1 MMPLR
6 GRSEELGK
14 LLEALRA
21 ASNGQASLAVVS
33 GEPGIGKSALLAAAV
48 EQAERQGFL
57 VASAAAHQTD
67 NISPLASLAPA
78 LRAGAEPLIGTDQ
91 FLELASL
98 NTQPLWLAERLADL
112 IGRRLAGVRALI
124 VLDDAQWSDPL
135 TAFVLRVVIARL
147 PAANLLWLLA
157 TRPSPGGTTDQ
168 LIEAVDVPVRTIPLA
183 PLTADAIQ
191 DLAADRLN
199 HAVDPSLAVQLAS
212 VQGIPFLAEQLIAG
226 LYLSDSDL
234 SAGLIEGV
242 RRRTGELSEASRD
255 LVRTAAVFGSD
266 FRLEDVAALMAAPVA
281 RLAAPLEEAIQ
292 AGLFTDAGSVL
303 RFRHELLRSAA
314 LADVPP
320 SAQRALHGAIANQL
334 MSAGRGAAAAAPHV
348 LAVAQPGDAT
358 AVATLREAARDLLA
372 TMSTTAAE
380 LIQEAFD
387 LTRVDDPLRAEVG
400 VDVVRVLLAAWQYDR
415 ARAFADDLLSGT
427 ALYHGPITPDLQATI
442 RLHLAPYQWASQRL
456 DAEELTAPA
465 ASPHLAERLAGY
477 RALTGQETPSSVHD
491 PVAQALL
498 QVAAAERAQVDGRYV
513 EARDLYAGARRA
525 ENGLGSLPTT
535 LVEVGELYCRAE
547 ADELS
552 NALERVRELMTVGDS
567 WAGPQLAV
575 LRARLEYA
583 AGNLQKAEEAANSG
597 LRWMDQLQVSGL
609 ATAADQ
615 VLALVALLRGHLT
628 HARKLAG
635 SDATIGALLAI
646 ADGDT
651 KAISRL
657 AATPQDFPE
666 RIAVLLQ
673 ADALEELSRL
683 SPSAAGRGA
692 LAVVAAGNDVEQLAA
707 AVETVRTAQRP
718 LLLAQ
723 AEERYGRA
731 ALEAGDRNTGVPA
744 LERVLDSLTA
754 LGATAPA
761 GRIQA
766 VLQAAGIRRRR
777 WAAVPPRAQA
787 GWESLTPM
795 ERRVA
800 LLVAEG
806 HTNRS
811 AAEELVVSASTVGT
825 HLRAVF
831 GKLGVNSRVQL
842 TRLVLERFA
851 APPNT

>member
-1 MMPLR
+1 MVPLR
-6 GRSEELGK
+6 GRSEELGR
-14 LLEALRA
+14 LLDALRA
-21 ASNGQASLAVVS
+21 AGNGRASLAVVS

-57 VASAAAHQTD
+57 VASAVAHQTD

-78 LRAGAEPLIGTDQ
+78 LRAGPEPLIDTEQ
-91 FLELASL
+91 FLELAGL

-112 IGRRLAGVRALI
+112 LGRRLAGVRALI

-135 TAFVLRVVIARL
+135 TAFALRVMIDRL
-147 PAANLLWLLA
+147 PAAQVLWLLA

-168 LIEAVDVPVRTIPLA
+168 LAEAVTVPVHSIPLA
-183 PLTADAIQ
+183 PLSAEAIQ

-199 HAVDPSLAVQLAS
+199 RAVEPSLAVQLAG

-226 LYLSDSDL
+226 LYLSDNDL
-234 SAGLIEGV
+234 SAGLVEGV
-242 RRRTGELSEASRD
+242 RRRTKELSETSRE
-255 LVRTAAVFGSD
+255 LVRTAAVFGSE
-266 FRLEDVAALMAAPVA
+266 FRLEDVAVLMAAPVA

-292 AGLFTDAGSVL
+292 AGLLADGGSVL
-303 RFRHELLRSAA
+303 RFRHELLRSAT

-348 LAVAQPGDAT
+348 LAVAQPGDT
-358 AVATLREAARDLLA
+358 AAVETLREAARDLLA

-380 LIQEAFD
+380 VIQQAFD
-387 LTRVDDPLRAEVG
+387 LTREGDPLRAEVG
-400 VDVVRVLLAAWQYDR
+400 VDVVSVLLAAWQYDR
-415 ARAFADDLLSGT
+415 ARAFADDLLRGAT
-427 ALYHGPITPDLQATI
+427 AEMQATLL
-442 RLHLAPYQWASQRL
+442 LHLAPFRRL
-456 DAEELTAPA
+456 TVRELIVPGA
-465 ASPHLAERLAGY
+465 AAHLAERLAGH
-477 RALTGQETPSSVHD
+477 RALAGADAPSSATD
-491 PVAQALL
+491 PIAQGLL
-498 QVAAAERAQVDGRYV
+498 QVAQAERARAEGRFGD
-513 EARDLYAGARRA
+513 ARGLYAAAGRA
-525 ENGLGSLPTT
+525 PVGLGSLPPT

-547 ADELS
+547 TDDLPG
-552 NALERVRELMTVGDS
+552 ALARVRELMTAGDS
-567 WAGPQLAV
+567 WAAPQLAV
-575 LRARLEYA
+575 LHARLEYA
-583 AGNLQKAEEAANSG
+583 AGNLQEAEVAAHDG
-597 LRWMDQLQVSGL
+597 LRWMDQLQDRTL
-609 ATAADQ
+609 APAADQ
-615 VLALVALLRGHLT
+615 ILALVALLRGHLSQ
-628 HARKLAG
+628 ARKLAG
-635 SDATIGALLAI
+635 SDPTISALLAI

-651 KAISRL
+651 QAIDRL
-657 AATPQDFPE
+657 ATTPHDFPE

-673 ADALEELSRL
+673 ANALPELEQL
-683 SPSAAGRGA
+683 QPSAASRGA
-692 LAVVAAGNDVEQLAA
+692 LAVVAAGDDVEQLAA
-707 AVETVRTAQRP
+707 AVELVRKADRP

-731 ALEAGDRNTGVPA
+731 ALEAGDRKNGVPA
-744 LERVLDSLTA
+744 LERALDSLA
-754 LGATAPA
+754 ARGATAPA

-766 VLQAAGIRRRR
+766 VLQAAGVRRRR

-851 APPNT
+851 PPPNA

>member
-1 MMPLR
+1 MVPLR
-6 GRSEELGK
+6 GRSKELGK
-14 LLEALRA
+14 LLDALRA
-21 ASNGQASLAVVS
+21 AGNGQASLAVVS

-57 VASAAAHQTD
+57 VASATAHQND

-78 LRAGAEPLIGTDQ
+78 LRAGAAPLIDTDQ
-91 FLELASL
+91 FLELATL
-98 NTQPLWLAERLADL
+98 NAQPLWLAERLADL
-112 IGRRLAGVRALI
+112 IGRRLTGVRALI

-135 TAFVLRVVIARL
+135 TAFVLQVAIARL
-147 PAANLLWLLA
+147 PAAHLLWLLA
-157 TRPSPGGTTDQ
+157 TRPSPGGTTDR
-168 LIEAVDVPVRTIPLA
+168 LIEAVDVPVRRISLE
-183 PLTADAIQ
+183 PLTAEAIQ

-199 HAVDPSLAVQLAS
+199 HPVDPSLAVQLAS

-234 SAGLIEGV
+234 SAGLVEGV
-242 RRRTGELSEASRD
+242 RRRTGELSEVSRD
-255 LVRTAAVFGSD
+255 LVRTAAVFGSE
-266 FRLEDVAALMAAPVA
+266 FRLEDVAVLMATPIA
-281 RLAAPLEEAIQ
+281 RLAAPLEEAMQ
-292 AGLFTDAGSVL
+292 AGLLADAGSVL

-320 SAQRALHGAIANQL
+320 SAQRALHGAIASQL

-348 LAVAQPGDAT
+348 LAVAQAGDTT

-400 VDVVRVLLAAWQYDR
+400 VEVVSVLLAAWQYDR
-415 ARAFADDLLSGT
+415 AKAFADDLLSGT
-427 ALYHGPITPDLQATI
+427 ALYQGPIAPDLQATI
-442 RLHLAPYQWASQRL
+442 RLHLAPHRRL
-456 DAEELTAPA
+456 DVQELTVPGA
-465 ASPHLAERLAGY
+465 APHLFERLAAY
-477 RALTGQETPSSVHD
+477 RALTLGAPGAATD
-491 PVAQALL
+491 PIAQSLHH
-498 QVAAAERAQVDGRYV
+498 VAAAEQAQAEGRYV
-513 EARDLYAGARRA
+513 DARELYAAARQTA
-525 ENGLGSLPTT
+525 PGLGSLPPT

-547 ADELS
+547 SDDLPA
-552 NALERVRELMTVGDS
+552 ALERVRELMTAGSS
-567 WAGPQLAV
+567 WSAPQLAV
-575 LRARLEYA
+575 LHARLAYA
-583 AGNLQKAEEAANSG
+583 SGNLQEAEDAAHAG
-597 LRWMDQLQVSGL
+597 LRWMDQLHDRSL
-609 ATAADQ
+609 APAADQ

-628 HARKLAG
+628 QARKLAG
-635 SDATIGALLAI
+635 SDPTITALLAI

-651 KAISRL
+651 TAVSRL
-657 AATPQDFPE
+657 AAAPQDFPE
-666 RIAVLLQ
+666 RSGVLLQ
-673 ADALEELSRL
+673 ANAVDEHSQ
-683 SPSAAGRGA
+683 SAASRGA
-692 LAVVAAGNDVEQLAA
+692 LAVVAAGDDVDQLAA
-707 AVETVRTAQRP
+707 AVEIVRTTQRP
-718 LLLAQ
+718 LLVAQ

-731 ALEAGDRNTGVPA
+731 ALEAGDRKTGVLA
-744 LERVLDSLTA
+744 LERALDSLTA
-754 LGATAPA
+754 MGATAPA

-766 VLQAAGIRRRR
+766 LLQAAGVRRRR
-777 WAAVPPRAQA
+777 WAAVPPRAQE

-851 APPNT
+851 PPPNT

>member
-1 MMPLR
+1 MVPLR

-14 LLEALRA
+14 LLGALRA
-21 ASNGQASLAVVS
+21 AANGQASVAVVS
-33 GEPGIGKSALLAAAV
+33 GEPGIGKSALLAAAA

-57 VASAAAHQTD
+57 VASAVAHQTD

-78 LRAGAEPLIGTDQ
+78 LRAGPEPLIDTDQ
-91 FLELASL
+91 FLELAAL

-135 TAFVLRVVIARL
+135 TAFVLRVVVARL

-157 TRPSPGGTTDQ
+157 TRPSPGGPADQ
-168 LIEAVDVPVRTIPLA
+168 LVEAVNVPVHAIPLA

-199 HAVDPSLAVQLAS
+199 HTVDPSLAVQLAG

-234 SAGLIEGV
+234 SAGLVEGV
-242 RRRTGELSEASRD
+242 RRRTGGLSEAARD
-255 LVRTAAVFGSD
+255 LVRTAAVFGSE
-266 FRLEDVAALMAAPVA
+266 FRLEDVAVLMAAPVA
-281 RLAAPLEEAIQ
+281 RLAAPLDETIQ
-292 AGLFTDAGSVL
+292 AGLLTDAGSVL

-348 LAVAQPGDAT
+348 LAVAQSGDTT

-380 LIQEAFD
+380 VIQETFD

-400 VDVVRVLLAAWQYDR
+400 VDVVGVLLAAWQYDR
-415 ARAFADDLLSGT
+415 AKAFADDLLSGT
-427 ALYHGPITPDLQATI
+427 ALYLGPITPDLQATI

-456 DAEELTAPA
+456 DVKELSAPGA
-465 ASPHLAERLAGY
+465 APHLAERLAAF
-477 RALTGQETPSSVHD
+477 RALAGQQAPSVQD
-491 PVAQALL
+491 PVAHALL
-498 QVAAAERAQVDGRYV
+498 QVAAAEQAQADGRYA
-513 EARDLYAGARRA
+513 EARDLYAGARQA
-525 ENGLGSLPTT
+525 DTGLGSLPTT

-547 ADELS
+547 TDELPS
-552 NALERVRELMTVGDS
+552 ALDRVRELMTVGDS

-583 AGNLQKAEEAANSG
+583 AGNLQQAEEAANSG

-609 ATAADQ
+609 ATAAEQ

-628 HARKLAG
+628 QARKLAG
-635 SDATIGALLAI
+635 SDPTISALLAI
-646 ADGDT
+646 ADGDA
-651 KAISRL
+651 KAVSRL

-666 RIAVLLQ
+666 RIGVLLQ
-673 ADALEELSRL
+673 ANLADELSE
-683 SPSAAGRGA
+683 SAAGRGA
-692 LAVVAAGNDVEQLAA
+692 RAVVAAGNDMEQLAA
-707 AVETVRTAQRP
+707 AVEIVRTAQRP

-731 ALEAGDRNTGVPA
+731 ALEAGDRKTGVPA
-744 LERVLDSLTA
+744 LERALDSLTA

-766 VLQAAGIRRRR
+766 VLQAAGVRRRR
-777 WAAVPPRAQA
+777 WTAVPPRAQQ
-787 GWESLTPM
+787 GWEALTPM

-851 APPNT
+851 PPPNA